1 MRWDIFRSS
10 ILSSIFSLHS
20 QMRNV
25 TPKSTVGIYTNTTRN
40 KELDRESYIS
50 FSYIDETAR
59 KLLSFQ
65 SSRGTIASKWMLY
78 MLLECVLFTVNLF
91 LNPPPPF
98 PIISPVHFHLRHPPS
113 KSSLFF
119 HHLFPC
125 IPDNNVCSQYSRL
138 FLLSHKSWKLNC
150 AWCWWWLK
158 KWLKRASGRSELII
172 FCSKFEK
179 MVLYYNWLVNNLVA
193 IMYYSIADASKMM
206 MMITIN
212 QLSRVSSRECY
223 TYFWVSSL

>member
-91 LNPPPPF
+91 LNPPPPPSPSSHLSISTF
-98 PIISPVHFHLRHPPS
+98 VTPPVSRPFSSIIF
-113 KSSLFF
+113 
-119 HHLFPC
+119 
-125 IPDNNVCSQYSRL
+125 SRVY
-138 FLLSHKSWKLNC
+138 
-150 AWCWWWLK
+150 
-158 KWLKRASGRSELII
+158 LII
-172 FCSKFEK
+172 MC
-179 MVLYYNWLVNNLVA
+179 VVN
-193 IMYYSIADASKMM
+193 IADSSFYL
-206 MMITIN
+206 T
-212 QLSRVSSRECY
+212 RVGNS
-223 TYFWVSSL
+223 TVPDAGGD